1 MTQTA
6 DVHLRAIE
14 AALDTIEDGLTG
26 PLDLDRI
33 AGTCGMSFWHFQRAF
48 AAFTG
53 EPVGSYIR
61 RRRLSLAADQLA
73 GSRRRILDIAL
84 DHQFESHSAFTRAF
98 RITFGLTP
106 AAFRKHPHTL
116 RSARP
121 RLTPSRLR
129 HLQSIRLEPDVIEC
143 PPLCLVGLDTRFTI
157 ATAGG
162 TNSPWVLPRLWRRF
176 MGRLGELSG
185 TQGAVRYGA
194 CDCMPATQREDPD
207 ELRYLAAVAVSPQTS
222 VPSGMVRWHAP
233 ASRFARFVHRGPIER
248 IGETINYV
256 YAAWFPRSGRERGDG
271 FDIERYDARFRRT
284 GTRSEIDYLVPLR
297 A

>member
-1 MTQTA
+1 MTRKT

-14 AALDTIEDGLTG
+14 AALDTIEAGLTG

-33 AGTCGMSFWHFQRAF
+33 AGSCGMSFWHFQRAF

-61 RRRLSLAADQLA
+61 RRRLSVAAAELVD
-73 GSRRRILDIAL
+73 SRRRILDIAL

-98 RITFGLTP
+98 RTTFGLAP

-116 RSARP
+116 RTARP
-121 RLTPSRLR
+121 RLTPARLR
-129 HLQSIRLEPDVIEC
+129 HLQAIRLEPEVIEC

-157 ATAGG
+157 VAAGD
-162 TNSPWVLPRLWRRF
+162 TDSPFVLPRLWRRF
-176 MGRLGELSG
+176 MGRLGELAC
-185 TQGAVRYGA
+185 TQDTVRYGV
-194 CDCMPATQREDPD
+194 CECVPETQRENPD
-207 ELRYLAAVAVSPQTS
+207 ELRYLAAVAVSPQTA
-222 VPSGMVRWHAP
+222 VPPGMSRWCAP

-248 IGETINYV
+248 IGETINYI

-271 FDIERYDARFRRT
+271 FDIERYDARFHRR
-284 GTRSEIDYLVPLR
+284 GRESEIDYLVPLR
-297 A
+297 S